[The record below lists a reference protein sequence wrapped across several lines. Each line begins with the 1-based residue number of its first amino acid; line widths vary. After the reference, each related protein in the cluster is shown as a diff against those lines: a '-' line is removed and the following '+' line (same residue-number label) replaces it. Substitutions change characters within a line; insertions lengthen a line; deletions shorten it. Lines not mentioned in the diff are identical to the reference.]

1 MPAAGDA
8 ALVEELDGPGMEKL
22 LERSKAATSRPACVV
37 RRQLAFSAL
46 LWSPDG
52 KRISYE
58 RPQDRSAA
66 VRPAIENLGGRIE
79 RFWLCF
85 GEYDVVGI
93 VEMPNNV
100 SAAAFAIA
108 VGAGRACRALKTT
121 PLLTMEEG
129 VEAMKQAG
137 NCGYKPATAA
147 GRK

>member
-1 MPAAGDA
+1 MAFF
-8 ALVEELDGPGMEKL
+8 LVQVGYTPEAWMAMVK
-22 LERSKAATSRPACVV
+22 S
-37 RRQLAFSAL
+37 
-46 LWSPDG
+46 
-52 KRISYE
+52 
-58 RPQDRSAA
+58 PQDRSAA
-66 VRPAIENLGGRIE
+66 VRPAIEKLGGRIE

-108 VGAGRACRALKTT
+108 VGAGGACRALKTT

-137 NCGYKPATAA
+137 TCGYKPATAA
-147 GRK
+147 GKK